1 MKRMIPQAL
10 IDWVKSLFTRIHPG
24 DRDGDIEIGGNVEV
38 DGYFYPEIRIRPY
51 AGAFG
56 GVTVKIGSSGSYN
69 ILEFVG
75 DYYEDPLKPR
85 VFSAGQYDRYWVSGQ
100 KDGYAN
106 NAQILAL
113 YNSDSDTWAGVG
125 VTGRDTSGAS
135 SYSYLDVGFAQHYK
149 SYSEQDNYLILNTR
163 IEVKACDTYL
173 YNVFEPS
180 ALKST
185 IKLTT
190 SPEGTGSLVSER
202 IEKNE
207 TYIAGHNTLHF
218 NLTEGAGTATSG
230 QVTFTG
236 TGLDTSIKATGVL
249 LKANVLVGVCYL
261 MVNSATEAALYYQNP
276 LGLDLAA
283 GDYTANLQLEA
294 SN

>member
-10 IDWVKSLFTRIHPG
+10 IAWVKSLFARIHPG
-24 DRDGDIEIGGNVEV
+24 DKEGDIEIGGDVEV
-38 DGYFYPEIRIRPY
+38 DGYFYPSVKIAGY
-51 AGAFG
+51 AGASG
-56 GVTVKIGSSGSYN
+56 GITLDGTNASLSVLKISG
-69 ILEFVG
+69 I
-75 DYYEDPLKPR
+75 
-85 VFSAGQYDRYWVSGQ
+85 YDRSVSRSAYILAGN
-100 KDGYAN
+100 KYSKIWASPNAGGHFC
-106 NAQILAL
+106 NAQLL
-113 YNSDSDTWAGVG
+113 SYSLNDSNNMWSGVG
-125 VTGRDTSGAS
+125 IIHNDS
-135 SYSYLDVGFAQHYK
+135 SAETRSALDIGFAHQYTG
-149 SYSEQDNYLILNTR
+149 YRTYNNYLILNDR
-163 IEVKACDTYL
+163 LEVKKCDTYL
-173 YNVFEPS
+173 YNTGVPTS
-180 ALKST
+180 LKTT
-185 IKLTT
+185 IELTT

-236 TGLDTSIKATGVL
+236 TGLDTTMKATGVL

-261 MVNSATEAALYYQNP
+261 MVNSATEAVLYYQNP